1 MIRFLIRTAVMLGAN
16 ALALWIA
23 SLILDDMSI
32 DAGSFI
38 MAVLIFTG
46 VEVLASPLLTKQ
58 AMRNAQALQGGTA
71 LLATLIGLF
80 VTDLIS
86 DGLSI
91 SGFSTYLLAMLIV
104 WLVAMA
110 AGAILAVLFIKKR
123 VVEER

>member
-1 MIRFLIRTAVMLGAN
+1 
-16 ALALWIA
+16 
-23 SLILDDMSI
+23 
-32 DAGSFI
+32 

-71 LLATLIGLF
+71 LIATMIGLV

>member
-23 SLILDDMSI
+23 SLLLDDMSI
-32 DAGSFI
+32 DAGAFI
-38 MAVLIFTG
+38 VAVLIFTA
-46 VEVLASPLLTKQ
+46 VEVLASPLLTRQ
-58 AMRNAQALQGGTA
+58 AMRNAQALQGATA
-71 LLATLIGLF
+71 LIATLIGLV

-91 SGFSTYLLAMLIV
+91 SGVSTYLLAMIIV

-110 AGAILAVLFIKKR
+110 AGAILTALFVKKR
-123 VVEER
+123 VVEKR